1 MVTSGL
7 GIAATKANKKQ
18 KIAKDGKYHH
28 QPTCSD
34 QLQIYQPTN
43 QEAAFFLQGV
53 GVITEHDA

>member
-28 QPTCSD
+28 QPMCSD
-34 QLQIYQPTN
+34 TSIIWQLAI
-43 QEAAFFLQGV
+43 ESS
-53 GVITEHDA
+53 